1 MSPSFDLASEPAPGL
16 FPEPVPPSSAWQG
29 TARLRFEASQG
40 KTRLHCYTQAPLK
53 LQRPLY
59 PEGEAV
65 CHSVLV
71 HTAGGMVS
79 SDRLTL
85 DVSLAPGSCALITTA
100 AANKLYRSDGPTAHQ
115 QTQIA
120 LATDTCLEWFPQES
134 IVFNG
139 ARFEQQTQIQ
149 LAPGAIWAGWEITR
163 FGRSASG
170 ETFDTGHWRS
180 RLEVW
185 QLAHP
190 LWLDRQS
197 LIGGSTTLM
206 SPHGLAGQPVVASF
220 AVLGQTYSAEVLAA
234 LRALPQ
240 PEPPSQVG
248 LTRLQQGLLCRYCG
262 PSSQAARQW
271 FIQLWHYLRPL
282 YLQRPACCSRI
293 WPQ

>member
-1 MSPSFDLASEPAPGL
+1 MSPSFDLASNLTAGLVPEPAL
-16 FPEPVPPSSAWQG
+16 PPSTWQG
-29 TARLRFEASQG
+29 SARLRFEASAG
-40 KTRLHCYTQAPLK
+40 KTRLHCHTQAPLK

-85 DVSLAPGSCALITTA
+85 DISLAPGSRALITTA

-115 QTQIA
+115 QSQIS
-120 LATDTCLEWFPQES
+120 LAADTCLEWFPQET

-139 ARFEQQTQIQ
+139 ARFEQQTQVQ

-170 ETFDTGHWRS
+170 ETFDTGCWRS

-185 QLAHP
+185 QQAQP
-190 LWLDRQS
+190 LWLDRQF
-197 LIGGSTTLM
+197 LVGGSATLA

-220 AVLGQTYSAEVLAA
+220 ALLGRPCDAEVLAA
-234 LRALPQ
+234 LRALPS
-240 PEPPSQVG
+240 PSPPAKLG
-248 LTRLQQGLLCRYCG
+248 
-262 PSSQAARQW
+262 
-271 FIQLWHYLRPL
+271 
-282 YLQRPACCSRI
+282 
-293 WPQ
+293 